1 MMICQAIETKYIKAT
16 DTKGSYI
23 KAKAES
29 GSIKV
34 SYDYAL
40 SAAENHEA
48 AAQALIDKL
57 GWQDLGVFVEG
68 GTARGYVFVNI
79 EGRKINYDR

>member
-1 MMICQAIETKYIKAT
+1 MVICQAIETKYVKAT
-16 DTKGSYI
+16 DTKGAHI

-34 SYDYAL
+34 SYDHAL
-40 SAAENHEA
+40 NTAENHEA
-48 AAQALIDKL
+48 AAMALIEKL

-79 EGRKINYDR
+79 EGRKINYD

>member
-1 MMICQAIETKYIKAT
+1 MTMQAIETKHIKAT
-16 DTKGSYI
+16 DTKGSCI
-23 KAKAES
+23 KARAEL
-29 GSIKV
+29 GSITV

-40 SAAENHEA
+40 GVAENHGA

-57 GWQDLGVFVEG
+57 GWQDFGVFVEG
-68 GTARGYVFVNI
+68 GTAKGYVFVNI